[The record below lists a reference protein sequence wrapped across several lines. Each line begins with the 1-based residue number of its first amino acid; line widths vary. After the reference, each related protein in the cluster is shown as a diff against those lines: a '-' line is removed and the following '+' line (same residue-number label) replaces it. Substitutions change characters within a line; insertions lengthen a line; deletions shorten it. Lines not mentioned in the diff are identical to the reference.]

1 MIAVLIAN
9 RIVAQERRE
18 EERRERERRVQE
30 RTEKERRVQE
40 RREQERV
47 KERRE
52 QERVKERVKERRE
65 QEENSKEIDELY
77 KKHNI
82 WYIHYDKYKKENK
95 LELYKRAIDEGISR
109 SNCSIIKDVLATG
122 VVNNVD
128 ILNDKIELISK
139 MNPNKTRLK
148 IKEIL
153 NNQIKM
159 LENM

>member
-30 RTEKERRVQE
+30 RRLQERREKERREQE
-40 RREQERV
+40 RREQERR
-47 KERRE
+47 KEERRE
-52 QERVKERVKERRE
+52 E
-65 QEENSKEIDELY
+65 EENSKEIDELY

-109 SNCSIIKDVLATG
+109 SNCSIIKDVLDTG

-159 LENM
+159 LETM

>member
-1 MIAVLIAN
+1 LDGVLTFGLSGN
-9 RIVAQERRE
+9 YLFQYNLYVSYTVPPSEPFPS
-18 EERRERERRVQE
+18 VSL
-30 RTEKERRVQE
+30 VL
-40 RREQERV
+40 
-47 KERRE
+47 
-52 QERVKERVKERRE
+52 
-65 QEENSKEIDELY
+65 NSSTNFGSQNLPTTGSY
-77 KKHNI
+77 
-82 WYIHYDKYKKENK
+82 
-95 LELYKRAIDEGISR
+95 G
-109 SNCSIIKDVLATG
+109 CSIIKDVLATG

>member
-18 EERRERERRVQE
+18 EERERRERERRVQE
-30 RTEKERRVQE
+30 RRVQERREQE

-52 QERVKERVKERRE
+52 EERVKERRE
-65 QEENSKEIDELY
+65 EENSKEIDELY

-109 SNCSIIKDVLATG
+109 SNCSIIKDVLDTG

-148 IKEIL
+148 IKELL

>member
-18 EERRERERRVQE
+18 EERRER
-30 RTEKERRVQE
+30 ERRVQE

-65 QEENSKEIDELY
+65 QERREEEENSKEIDELY